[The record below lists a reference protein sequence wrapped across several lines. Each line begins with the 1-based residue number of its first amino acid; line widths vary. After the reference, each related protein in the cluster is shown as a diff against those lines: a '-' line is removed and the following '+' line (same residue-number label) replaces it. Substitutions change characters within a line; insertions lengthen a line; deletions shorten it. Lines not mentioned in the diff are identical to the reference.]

1 MNGCPCQNS
10 KVSKKAIQNIN
21 AIGMAIPTRSSDLN
35 PIENIFNQVSMIL
48 QNQVVE
54 QNITKETLS
63 EFSARVKDTLIKFD
77 SEKINKMIDSMPKR
91 LNDVL
96 KAKGQQINY

>member
-1 MNGCPCQNS
+1 
-10 KVSKKAIQNIN
+10 
-21 AIGMAIPTRSSDLN
+21 MAIPTRSSDLN

>member
-63 EFSARVKDTLIKFD
+63 EFSARVKDALIKFD
-77 SEKINKMIDSMPKR
+77 SEKVNKMIDSMPKR